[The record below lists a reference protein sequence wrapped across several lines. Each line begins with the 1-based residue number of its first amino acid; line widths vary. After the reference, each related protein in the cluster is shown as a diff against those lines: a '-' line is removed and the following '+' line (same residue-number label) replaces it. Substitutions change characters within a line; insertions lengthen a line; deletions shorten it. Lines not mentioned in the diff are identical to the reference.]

1 MDKFNLILSPK
12 AVKDLNASSES
23 FCLKITTA
31 VKILSENPFPRGKLI
46 KKTKGTKSVFY
57 RLRADKYRV
66 FYIIDA
72 DKVVILRILNK
83 KDAARFIQ
91 TLN

>member
-12 AVKDLNASSES
+12 AVKDLNAFSDSI
-23 FCLKITTA
+23 CLKITNS
-31 VKILSENPFPRGKLI
+31 VKILRENPFPRGKLI
-46 KKTKGTKSVFY
+46 KKLKGTKSVFY
-57 RLRADKYRV
+57 RLRADKYRT
-66 FYIIDA
+66 FYMIDA
-72 DKVVILRILNK
+72 DKIVILRILNK